1 MDIVSVAYAPLTEG
15 SDEISSPIADMTG
28 VKTVAGTL
36 TDSSSYPAEKD
47 VHLMLLTVTPASGFL
62 TFYKA
67 TEYDI
72 AFGS

>member
-1 MDIVSVAYAPLTEG
+1 
-15 SDEISSPIADMTG
+15 MTG

>member
-1 MDIVSVAYAPLTEG
+1 MTEG
-15 SDEISSPIADMTG
+15 SAEISSPIADMTG

-36 TDSSSYPAEKD
+36 TDSSSYPPENE

-62 TFYKA
+62 IFYKA